1 MTPPWAL
8 RPVHLL
14 VLRGL
19 DRTPARDVLRATV
32 RQLVDDGL
40 LTLTEEDAPGG
51 RRPHL
56 VLRRGPRWKPFR
68 RAEPV
73 AQAIGRMPVEVA
85 GEVDGWEVGRVAR
98 HLVRKR
104 RLVTE
109 VRIGALVTLM
119 GHRLVAPSFN
129 RWLPQFRPRH
139 RRTAAGEAFLRQPS
153 HWTGAVAAGEAD
165 LHPGFDAA
173 FDAGL
178 GRRSGD

>member
-51 RRPHL
+51 RRPSD
-56 VLRRGPRWKPFR
+56 GSPGTWCASAGWSPRC
-68 RAEPV
+68 A
-73 AQAIGRMPVEVA
+73 
-85 GEVDGWEVGRVAR
+85 
-98 HLVRKR
+98 
-104 RLVTE
+104 
-109 VRIGALVTLM
+109 IGALSTLM

-178 GRRSGD
+178 GRGSGD